1 MERTGMIGRRLFLVA
16 VGGVGL
22 TIAMA
27 ATSGMDA
34 AAAAE
39 LAAWACAVVMA
50 GAGTVGV
57 AVVLGRRVAAQ
68 GRQLDDVVRRV
79 DEATR
84 AERAVESS
92 RRELVAW
99 VSHDLSAPL
108 ASLRAVIEA
117 LEDNIDDDPVTVA
130 RYHRTL
136 RQEADRLALLVD
148 DLHELSSLQSGSPE
162 PVAGPTSSDPIAP
175 EPIAA
180 DLPSDLVADA
190 GAG

>member
-1 MERTGMIGRRLFLVA
+1 MIGRRLFLVA

-22 TIAMA
+22 AIAMA

-162 PVAGPTSSDPIAP
+162 PVADPTPPDPTPP